1 MRNHVSQGLNVDVI
15 GANCAHDRSLRHVKV
30 CAERSPV
37 PCRKLIWASN
47 MVLVEYEEALPS
59 IGLVLCRHS
68 TWPRTRPIEGNASSY
83 STSTMVLAPISFR
96 HGTGQRSAQTFTW
109 RKERSCAQF
118 APITST
124 LRPWET

>member
-1 MRNHVSQGLNVDVI
+1 MDKQHWPPCFEGSIVHWTRRGRSQMTI
-15 GANCAHDRSLRHVKV
+15 GTSLVRS
-30 CAERSPV
+30 
-37 PCRKLIWASN
+37 
-47 MVLVEYEEALPS
+47 
-59 IGLVLCRHS
+59 LCRHS

-83 STSTMVLAPISFR
+83 STSTMLLAQISFR
-96 HGTGQRSAQTFTW
+96 HGTGERSAQTFTW